1 MVDEQQVLQ
10 TVAGLIRE
18 VVGEDWARDVPIGME
33 TSFGE
38 TLGLESIEF
47 VALAEKLQSRYGQTV
62 DFVEW
67 LSRKDLDSIINLTV
81 GDVVRFIV
89 QCH

>member
-1 MVDEQQVLQ
+1 MVEEQVLQ

-18 VVGEDWARDVPIGME
+18 VVGEDWARDIPIGMD

-38 TLGLESIEF
+38 GLELESIEF
-47 VALAEKLQSRYGQTV
+47 VALAEKLRGHYGESV
-62 DFVEW
+62 DFVGW
-67 LSRKDLDSIINLTV
+67 LSQKDLDSIINLTV

-89 QCH
+89 TCR

>member
-18 VVGEDWARDVPIGME
+18 VVGEDWARDVPISMD
-33 TSFGE
+33 TLFGE

-47 VALAEKLQSRYGQTV
+47 VALAEKLQGRYGQTV

-67 LSRKDLDSIINLTV
+67 LSRKDLDSILNLTV
-81 GDVVRFIV
+81 GDVVRFTV
-89 QCH
+89 TGY

>member
-1 MVDEQQVLQ
+1 MVEEQVLQ

-18 VVGEDWARDVPIGME
+18 VVGEDWARDIPIAMD

-38 TLGLESIEF
+38 GLELESIEF
-47 VALAEKLQSRYGQTV
+47 VALADKLRGHYGESV
-62 DFVEW
+62 DFVGW
-67 LSRKDLDSIINLTV
+67 LSQKDLDSIINLTV

-89 QCH
+89 TCR